1 MKRIG
6 IDVGGTNTDAVLI
19 ADEKVVHSVKC
30 PTTADVT
37 SGILDALRTLRANP
51 AAAGPVDAV
60 VIGTT
65 HFVNA
70 VVQRRHLQKIAA
82 IRIGMPA
89 SASLPPFC
97 DWPTDLA
104 DLVSG
109 EIFMLEGGR
118 AQDQGQGPAF
128 GRGLLQLLA
137 ARSELRDGGAR
148 HSCRGL
154 PRCRSNAV
162 A

>member
-37 SGILDALRTLRANP
+37 SGILDALRTLRANS
-51 AAAGPVDAV
+51 AAAVPVDAV

-82 IRIGMPA
+82 IRIGRCSFSISDRCLTLSLLECPIWAEASPGHAAIPLNGLRRSWVRVPA
-89 SASLPPFC
+89 A
-97 DWPTDLA
+97 PTLSIWSD
-104 DLVSG
+104 
-109 EIFMLEGGR
+109 
-118 AQDQGQGPAF
+118 
-128 GRGLLQLLA
+128 
-137 ARSELRDGGAR
+137 ART
-148 HSCRGL
+148 
-154 PRCRSNAV
+154 
-162 A
+162 